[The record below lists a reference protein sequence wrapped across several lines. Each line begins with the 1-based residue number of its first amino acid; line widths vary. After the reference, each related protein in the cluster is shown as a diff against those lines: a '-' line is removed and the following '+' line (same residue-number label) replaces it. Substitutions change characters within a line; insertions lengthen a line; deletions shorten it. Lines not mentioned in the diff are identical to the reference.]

1 MLYLTDLYSMK
12 LVEHSSIFSVKNLS
26 LISLVSVMA
35 QEKDDYLMKC
45 ARIMVY
51 LSGCYDI

>member
-12 LVEHSSIFSVKNLS
+12 LVEHSLIFSVKNLS

-45 ARIMVY
+45 ARIMVH